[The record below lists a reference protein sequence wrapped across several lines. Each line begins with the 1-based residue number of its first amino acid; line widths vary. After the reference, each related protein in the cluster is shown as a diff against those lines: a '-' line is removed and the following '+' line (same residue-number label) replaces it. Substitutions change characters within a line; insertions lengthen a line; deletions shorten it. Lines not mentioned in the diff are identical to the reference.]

1 LKKSI
6 LALKSTVMR
15 IIALACIGAVLWV
28 CIGDTQER
36 AGKLLVRWRQ
46 KSCINEI
53 YTSANM
59 FK

>member
-1 LKKSI
+1 